1 MSAATPVVPPLYM
14 PAGALSGQGRQRPLL
29 PPVSVVTP
37 VGEFE
42 LLQGSLLI
50 GRLADC
56 TICLSDNL
64 VSRMHARL
72 SIVGESVVIEDL
84 HSANGVYVNG
94 IRVPGTRVLAEGER
108 VLLGTTE
115 LSLFEIRDSSVLRT
129 ALAAPPSLAGLRP
142 PAIGP
147 LTFPPESRP
156 RPARVPRTEE
166 GRASLRLRP
175 APVSPAAADAPA
187 GSPPIKAEGVPTT
200 ARASA
205 LSMIGVLAERLAEGG
220 DVAEAIHVL
229 AGQLRRILQ
238 GANAGLQVP
247 ADMAELA
254 AHYAL
259 RITRWSAQAEWVD
272 YVVELHLSSGLL
284 MSLVTLESF
293 ETALSRVANYDTL
306 LLGYY
311 LESLR
316 KGAHQFTAEQLGRV
330 QRLGALLTHA

>member
-1 MSAATPVVPPLYM
+1 MSAATPMVPPLNM
-14 PAGALSGQGRQRPLL
+14 PTGALSGQGRQRPLL

-129 ALAAPPSLAGLRP
+129 VLVAPPSLAGLRP

-166 GRASLRLRP
+166 GRVSLRLRP
-175 APVSPAAADAPA
+175 PPAAADAPA
-187 GSPPIKAEGVPTT
+187 GAPLSRPEGVPTT
-200 ARASA
+200 ARANA
-205 LSMIGVLAERLAEGG
+205 LSMVGVLAERLAEGG
-220 DVAEAIHVL
+220 DIAEATHVL
-229 AGQLRRILQ
+229 SGQLRRILQ

-259 RITRWSAQAEWVD
+259 RIARWSAQAEWVD

-293 ETALSRVANYDTL
+293 ETALSQVANYDTL

-316 KGAHQFTAEQLGRV
+316 KGAHQCSAEELGRV
-330 QRLGALLTHA
+330 QRLAALLTRA